1 MEHCGGLPIST
12 QIYSWSELEPCL
24 LAPSPEASVVLSC
37 PLSSKFRVYPIEV
50 FLQLYSFIVCMLCS
64 PVLNGMPHMHSHNAV
79 VPDLFGTWDQFHGRQ
94 FFHGPRRRGG
104 EWFWDDLSLL
114 HLLCTLFLLLL
125 LHYLDPRSWG
135 IRSWRSETP
144 AIMDLGFH
152 SLRSSF
158 FPLLLTLWFAF

>member
-104 EWFWDDLSLL
+104 MVLGWFKLITFIVYFISIIIITLSRPQIMRHSILEVR
-114 HLLCTLFLLLL
+114 
-125 LHYLDPRSWG
+125 DPCHNGSW
-135 IRSWRSETP
+135 
-144 AIMDLGFH
+144 
-152 SLRSSF
+152 
-158 FPLLLTLWFAF
+158 FP